1 MSTPIKT
8 GAWVLIAERGEY
20 YRCDLY
26 EYHDTVLI
34 ARVNPFSMRR
44 AIADDEG
51 LWATMHTYED
61 MFVGASENCAI
72 NIYST
77 KLATEKTVINMY
89 LRFESS
95 LFCIVILQ
103 A

>member
-44 AIADDEG
+44 TIADDEG

-72 NIYST
+72 TYVSTEYS
-77 KLATEKTVINMY
+77 LHYMMQMIDGRWQDVE
-89 LRFESS
+89 LRG
-95 LFCIVILQ
+95 
-103 A
+103 AG